1 MLKHVITIILLLN
14 ANFAMANL
22 KNCKEFE
29 LVTRFE
35 DSRSG
40 KKGKTRMHFK
50 ARMDSSPLTSQLFFK
65 NGKNFRW
72 KLDIRDGLML
82 TYDALTDLLH
92 LNDLPLTTDE
102 IDALARLRQNRLQQ
116 YDFELEPSRIGLF
129 KTYQGELFIPF
140 DGNTVDQFNRVSVK
154 FSYSKCFHF

>member
-1 MLKHVITIILLLN
+1 
-14 ANFAMANL
+14 
-22 KNCKEFE
+22 
-29 LVTRFE
+29 
-35 DSRSG
+35 
-40 KKGKTRMHFK
+40 
-50 ARMDSSPLTSQLFFK
+50 MDSSPLTSQLFFK
-65 NGKNFRW
+65 NSKNFRW
-72 KLDIRDGLML
+72 KFDIRDGLML

-140 DGNTVDQFNRVSVK
+140 DGNTVDQFNSVSVK